1 MHVAV
6 ILGGTS
12 SERNVS
18 LASGTAIA
26 KALKQSGH
34 DVILL
39 DPAFGKNQKLQPFTQ
54 VGVTPPEQTELDRLP
69 AEQGKALFDLVELI
83 LSKKIDIVFNALHG
97 GIGENGIIQS
107 IFEAAKIN
115 YTGSG
120 VMASALAMNKVT
132 SKYIFQS
139 CNVPTPP
146 FLFFKKSTEW
156 AAVHKAIVST
166 FQFPIVIKPNEEGST
181 VGLSIV
187 KGEKDLGAAWEK
199 AIHYGHVL
207 VEKYIAGRELTVA
220 VLGDQ
225 ALPVIEI
232 IPEGGFYDYEHKYTK
247 GKTNYVCP
255 ADITT
260 AISDNA
266 KSFAVKAFQGLGCEA
281 YARVDFRLSENN
293 ELYCLE
299 VNTLPGMTE
308 TSLVPKAAKADGMEF
323 EQLVERIIQSSFKN
337 SI

>member
-1 MHVAV
+1 MKTAV
-6 ILGGTS
+6 LLGGTS

-18 LASGTAIA
+18 MASGTAIA
-26 KALKQSGH
+26 KALNQLGH
-34 DVILL
+34 NVLLL
-39 DPAFGKNQKLQPFTQ
+39 DPAFGKDQKIEPFTQ
-54 VGVTPPEQTELDRLP
+54 VGMIPPEQYDLKQLP
-69 AEQGKALFDLVELI
+69 AEQGKALFEIVEVI
-83 LSKKIDIVFNALHG
+83 LSEKVDIVFNALHG
-97 GIGENGIIQS
+97 GIGENGIMQS
-107 IFEAAKIN
+107 IFEAAKIQ

-146 FLFFKKSTEW
+146 FLFFKNTTEW
-156 AAVHKAIVST
+156 ASARKAIVST

-187 KGEKDLGAAWEK
+187 KNENELVAAWSK
-199 AIHYGHVL
+199 AINYGHIL
-207 VEKYIAGRELTVA
+207 VEEYIAGRELTVA

-225 ALPVIEI
+225 ALPVIEV

-255 ADITT
+255 ADI
-260 AISDNA
+260 SPQLSENA
-266 KSFAVKAFQGLGCEA
+266 KRYAVKAFQGLGCKA

-308 TSLVPKAAKADGMEF
+308 TSLVPKAAKAEGIEF
-323 EQLVERIIQSSFKN
+323 EQLVERIISLSL
-337 SI
+337 S

>member
-1 MHVAV
+1 MKIAV
-6 ILGGTS
+6 FLGGTS

-26 KALKQSGH
+26 KGLKQAGH

-39 DPAFGKNQKLQPFTQ
+39 DPAFGKDQKIEPFTQ
-54 VGVTPPEQTELDRLP
+54 VGMTPPEQKELKKLP
-69 AEQGKALFDLVELI
+69 AEHGRALFETVEII
-83 LSKKIDIVFNALHG
+83 LSENIDIVFNALHG

-107 IFEAAKIN
+107 LFEAARIQ

-132 SKYIFQS
+132 AKHIFQS
-139 CNVPTPP
+139 YGVPTPE
-146 FLFFKKSTEW
+146 FLFYEKNSDWPTARKEILSKFKY
-156 AAVHKAIVST
+156 
-166 FQFPIVIKPNEEGST
+166 PIVMKPNEEGST

-187 KGEKDLGAAWEK
+187 HEEKELDDAWKKAANF
-199 AIHYGHVL
+199 GHVL
-207 VEKYIAGRELTVA
+207 IEEYISGRELTVT
-220 VLGDQ
+220 VLGDR

-255 ADITT
+255 AEIPGEV
-260 AISDNA
+260 AAAA
-266 KSFAVKAFQGLGCEA
+266 KHFAVKAFQGLRCKA
-281 YARVDFRLSENN
+281 YARIDFRLSEKN
-293 ELYCLE
+293 ELFCLE

-308 TSLVPKAAKADGMEF
+308 TSLVPKAAKAEGIEF
-323 EQLVERIIQSSFKN
+323 EELVDRIVKLSLH
-337 SI
+337 